1 METYLITLRW
11 YESITIGYI
20 KAPNKPK
27 AISKFLLNMIEQNR
41 HLMNNLDED
50 IPFFYYDDEK
60 TDRENVADYMW
71 NKILHKEVSYHLFNM
86 SKLEGLQ
93 FAHFD
98 THLDKIVS
106 V

>member
-1 METYLITLRW
+1 
-11 YESITIGYI
+11 
-20 KAPNKPK
+20 
-27 AISKFLLNMIEQNR
+27 MIEQNR

-86 SKLEGLQ
+86 SELEGLQ
-93 FAHFD
+93 FAHLN
-98 THLDKIVS
+98 TYLDKIIS